1 MEKDRSSKIIA
12 IVALLIGIV
21 GLSVGFAA
29 FSNSL
34 IIQSSL
40 NVKPD
45 ASTFNVDFSSN
56 QEELETDDIVPTHT
70 GGVETYTNGKINNS
84 GNPTI
89 SGLGA
94 TFTEPGQSVTYTFYA
109 YNAGEYNAFLKSI
122 IFGNANGSSS
132 SYKLCTAT
140 TDQTTATYVA
150 SACNDISLKVTVN
163 GVTAT
168 DASVPTV
175 SNHKL
180 DMKKGEQVTVTI
192 EYKKVSGQQRADGDF
207 KVEFGDI
214 TLSYSSVD

>member
-45 ASTFNVDFSSN
+45 ASTFNVDFSSSI
-56 QEELETDDIVPTHT
+56 ELVQTEDIVPTKI
-70 GGVETYTNGKINNS
+70 GDVKEQTNGKINNDNS
-84 GNPTI
+84 PVI
-89 SGLGA
+89 SNLGA
-94 TFTEPGQSVTYTFYA
+94 TFTAPGQSVTYEFYA

-122 IFGNANGSSS
+122 TYNNVAGKNES
-132 SYKLCTAT
+132 KVCTALAGET
-140 TDQTTATYVA
+140 NYVDA
-150 SACNDISLKVTVN
+150 ACKDITLEVKVGNDITTTGSK
-163 GVTAT
+163 T
-168 DASVPTV
+168 DI

-180 DMKKGEQVTVTI
+180 EMKKGEKITVTI
-192 EYKKVSGQQRADGDF
+192 KYETKDAQQRADGDF
-207 KVEFGDI
+207 KVEFGGI